1 MILTQNDV
9 PMNTSQAVGEAF
21 IVKTKRMVCRYD
33 GVSNIG
39 YVLEKGKTSF
49 LRHVVNMLH
58 SDCDFHS

>member
-1 MILTQNDV
+1 MILTRNDV

-39 YVLEKGKTSF
+39 YVLEKGKD
-49 LRHVVNMLH
+49 VVPPSYREYASLGL
-58 SDCDFHS
+58 